1 MKFSIEQPTSPTSGT
16 RQAPLSEPADPL
28 DVVGRALGTAVESI
42 VPKGSGTIPPLR
54 RGSSRVTEFSG
65 RS

>member
-1 MKFSIEQPTSPTSGT
+1 MKISIEQPTSPTSGV
-16 RQAPLSEPADPL
+16 RHAPLSEPADPL
-28 DVVGRALGTAVESI
+28 DVGGHALGTAVEKI

-54 RGSSRVTEFSG
+54 RGSSRVTDFSG